1 MMCNRYL
8 ISLKPVGKFFFGGDM
23 SFPVNGKKSEY
34 SSYIIKSNKFPQ
46 QTSLLGM
53 LRFLVLRNESSVF
66 DTSTQSITDRVAA
79 VKLIGKSSFDPSG
92 SGSSYG
98 VINGISEC
106 FLQTK
111 HNNQWTD
118 LSFQYKVD
126 ELKLDIDRGVKAQIN
141 GKSVTVPSMK
151 YDSKNGLGS
160 FYAGVDGIV
169 KTEEEIFV
177 EDLCNGIERNIT
189 TGKTDNNAL
198 FKQIFYRFKTTDF
211 RFAFEADVD
220 MDITLYNGQIVSV
233 GADNSQFV
241 IGIEKSER
249 KSASDA
255 NGKCVVL
262 LSPSYITETDLGSV
276 TFAISDT
283 IPFKSMKTRTESI
296 GPYNKKSEK
305 YDYSAKVIL
314 YTTGS
319 QFYFKS
325 NEEAKLF
332 ASKIRNQS
340 DFNQIGYNQC
350 VIK

>member
-1 MMCNRYL
+1 MSNRYL

-23 SFPVNGKKSEY
+23 SFTVNGKKSEY

-53 LRFLVLRNESSVF
+53 LRFLVLCNDSSVF
-66 DTSTQSITDRVAA
+66 DAATQSITDRHAA
-79 VKLIGKSSFDPSG
+79 AKLIGESSFVQSG
-92 SGSSYG
+92 CKTTYG

-106 FLQTK
+106 FLQTM

-118 LSFQYKVD
+118 LSFQYKAD
-126 ELKLDIDRGVKAQIN
+126 ELQLDLNSGVIAQIN
-141 GKSVTVPSMK
+141 GKSVTIPSMK
-151 YDSKNGLGS
+151 YDSKEGLGS
-160 FYAGVDGIV
+160 CYVGVDGIS
-169 KTEEEIFV
+169 KIDEDIFV
-177 EDLCNGIERNIT
+177 EDLCNGIDRNIT

-220 MDITLYNGQIVSV
+220 MDITPYNGQIVSV

-305 YDYSAKVIL
+305 YDYSDKVML

>member
-1 MMCNRYL
+1 MSNRYL

-23 SFPVNGKKSEY
+23 SFTVNGEKSEY

-53 LRFLVLRNESSVF
+53 LRFLILRNDSSVF

-79 VKLIGKSSFDPSG
+79 EKLIGKSSFDPSG

-126 ELKLDIDRGVKAQIN
+126 ELKLDRGVKAQIN

-160 FYAGVDGIV
+160 CYAGVDGIV

-296 GPYNKKSEK
+296 GPYNKKSKK
-305 YDYSAKVIL
+305 YDYSDKVIL

-319 QFYFKS
+319 LFYFKS
-325 NEEAKLF
+325 NDEAKLF

>member
-1 MMCNRYL
+1 MSNRYL

-23 SFPVNGKKSEY
+23 SFTVNGKKSEY

-53 LRFLVLRNESSVF
+53 LRFLILRNDSSVF
-66 DTSTQSITDRVAA
+66 DTATQLITDRVAA
-79 VKLIGKSSFDPSG
+79 EKLIGKSSFDPSG

-118 LSFQYKVD
+118 LSFRYKVD

-151 YDSKNGLGS
+151 YDPKNGLGS
-160 FYAGVDGIV
+160 CYAGVDGMA

-198 FKQIFYRFKTTDF
+198 YKQVFYRLKPEF

-220 MDITLYNGQIVSV
+220 MDITPYNGQMVSV

-241 IGIEKSER
+241 IGIEKSQR
-249 KSASDA
+249 SAVRNG

-262 LSPSYITETDLGSV
+262 LSPSYITETDLESV

-283 IPFKSMKTRTESI
+283 MPFKSMITRTESV
-296 GPYNKKSEK
+296 GPYNKKSMK
-305 YDYSAKVIL
+305 YGYCNKIIL
-314 YTTGS
+314 YTSGS
-319 QFYFKS
+319 LFYFKS
-325 NEEAKLF
+325 NDEAKSF
-332 ASKIRNQS
+332 ADKIRGHAV
-340 DFNQIGYNQC
+340 FNQIGYNQC
-350 VIK
+350 VIN